1 MMVEG
6 TVKNHHFTISLID
19 LGRDHWVTVVGK
31 QGSHTVSKCHP
42 TDCLLIIKGKMLLYK
57 WEIWKTHLN
66 QEIKTESTNYGTNQ
80 CHILQDEN

>member
-1 MMVEG
+1 MVEG

-57 WEIWKTHLN
+57 
-66 QEIKTESTNYGTNQ
+66 
-80 CHILQDEN
+80 